1 MLSWDLKADDVQK
14 ALSGTL
20 IDSSAIEKRPDCVS
34 SSILDEC
41 ALEFL
46 SSIQLYFTSDAWKTV
61 HKVIDAKKNQ
71 HIWPCAVCQKS
82 TNEENK
88 TGSAI
93 ACDSCLLWSHRKCV
107 GQKDDSLLKARYWY
121 CSSCNAR

>member
-1 MLSWDLKADDVQK
+1 MLSWVLKADDVQK

-20 IDSSAIEKRPDCVS
+20 IDSSIIEKRPGCVP

-41 ALEFL
+41 ALEFF
-46 SSIQLYFTSDAWKTV
+46 SSIQLYFTSDARKTV

-82 TNEENK
+82 RNEGNK

-93 ACDSCLLWSHRKCV
+93 ACDSCLLFT
-107 GQKDDSLLKARYWY
+107 QKMCRPEG
-121 CSSCNAR
+121 